1 MGVEEMQGYILI
13 LAPLAMA
20 IVACSIFTLQD
31 KRIKTYRLGEIVKD
45 KNAPPKKQKGVF
57 HMQKTATYTEGDNT

>member
-1 MGVEEMQGYILI
+1 MSIEEIQGYLVILT
-13 LAPLAMA
+13 PLAMA
-20 IVACSIFTLQD
+20 IVAMSIFTLQD

-57 HMQKTATYTEGDNT
+57 DMQKTASYTEGDNT

>member
-57 HMQKTATYTEGDNT
+57 DMQKPATYTEGDNT

>member
-1 MGVEEMQGYILI
+1 
-13 LAPLAMA
+13 MA
-20 IVACSIFTLQD
+20 IVAMSIFTLQD

-57 HMQKTATYTEGDNT
+57 DMQKTASYTEGDNT